1 MATATV
7 KDPWETA
14 TPRSKRY
21 KIMMYGPP
29 GCYKTRVMLRLA
41 NRTPEPA
48 LAVVDPEFGTDHY
61 AQEFNF
67 KRVQKAEADE
77 IREAVEYLI
86 DNPKTTTCL
95 GFDSYSVYYEALV
108 QKYNELFLKRE
119 TTSKG
124 HKVDYYVIQP
134 KDYPIIYREAYA
146 LIRKLLKCNLHV
158 IAVCQMKDKWVDMK
172 PTGESIYDGPK
183 RLAHYFDTIIEIQPD
198 LDTSGRQVGWKA
210 YVQKDRTRSLP
221 VHAWIP
227 WNDDKEIYAYLVGR
241 FKRDFTSLDGDELK
255 EALRQ
260 TPPPAP
266 PPPPEKPT
274 VIETATPPP
283 SPPEEPPLAPPAE
296 KAGKPAEKP
305 EETEKDILRKKV
317 ARLKAEL
324 RITIGPWKELL
335 QPWKVSSAMDLDE
348 DKLKELIAKLESLR
362 PTQAQGG

>member
-1 MATATV
+1 MAATVGV
-7 KDPWETA
+7 KDPWEVA

-29 GCYKTRVMLRLA
+29 GCFKTRVMLRMA

-86 DNPKTTTCL
+86 DNPKNTTCL

-124 HKVDYYVIQP
+124 HKVEYYVIQP

-198 LDTSGRQVGWKA
+198 LDATGRQVGWKA

-221 VHAWIP
+221 VHQWIAWN
-227 WNDDKEIYAYLVGR
+227 NDAEICAYLVGK
-241 FKRDFTSLDGDELK
+241 FKRDFTTLDGDELK
-255 EALRQ
+255 EALKKPAPP
-260 TPPPAP
+260 TPPPQQEAPKSPTTPPPEP
-266 PPPPEKPT
+266 PPPP
-274 VIETATPPP
+274 PPP
-283 SPPEEPPLAPPAE
+283 PPPQEKAKQTAPEEE
-296 KAGKPAEKP
+296 N
-305 EETEKDILRKKV
+305 EKDVLRKKV

-324 RITIGPWKELL
+324 RLTIGPWKELL

-348 DKLKELIAKLESLR
+348 EKLKELIAKLESLR
-362 PTQAQGG
+362 PTQAQAG